1 VELRGRVINEG
12 EAEGE
17 ALVSLRPLSFYGGVD
32 PETGVVTDRDSDID
46 GQCVSGKVLVFP
58 HGKGSTV
65 GSYTLYRL
73 AANGKAPAAILN
85 RQCETVVAV
94 GCIISGIP
102 AVDML
107 DIDRIRTG
115 DRVRVKGGLVEI
127 EPGRARGDGEK
138 GRTG

>member
-1 VELRGRVINEG
+1 MELRGRVINEG